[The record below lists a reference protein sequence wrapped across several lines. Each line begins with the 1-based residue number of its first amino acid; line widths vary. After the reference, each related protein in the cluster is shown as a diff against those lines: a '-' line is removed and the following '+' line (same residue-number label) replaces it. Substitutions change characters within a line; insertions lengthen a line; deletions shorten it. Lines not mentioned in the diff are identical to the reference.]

1 MAKKKSEP
9 SATDAPKKS
18 AAKSGAKSK
27 SAKPA
32 APTAA
37 PMVDTAFA
45 AQAAARMLTAKAGG
59 ITSSAAPS
67 STAPAGEK
75 KETSAF
81 KQMKQ
86 SMTKPHAAGVGNIL
100 NSTISPA
107 AKKGN
112 LPFHGGR
119 QVGHN
124 QTFGSD
130 ASKNF
135 VPRRTG
141 G

>member
-1 MAKKKSEP
+1 MI
-9 SATDAPKKS
+9 
-18 AAKSGAKSK
+18 G
-27 SAKPA
+27 
-32 APTAA
+32 
-37 PMVDTAFA
+37 
-45 AQAAARMLTAKAGG
+45 AKAGG
-59 ITSSAAPS
+59 GGSSGANAQ
-67 STAPAGEK
+67 AGGEAR

-81 KQMKQ
+81 KQLKQ
-86 SMTKPHAAGVGNIL
+86 SLAKPHSVGNLL

-107 AKKGN
+107 AKKSN
-112 LPFHGGR
+112 APFQGGR

>member
-1 MAKKKSEP
+1 MAKSKKSETP
-9 SATDAPKKS
+9 ARKPP
-18 AAKSGAKSK
+18 AK
-27 SAKPA
+27 A
-32 APTAA
+32 APTAKA
-37 PMVDTAFA
+37 AKPAGPAVPMVNTSLA
-45 AQAAARMLTAKAGG
+45 AEAAARMVTAKAAGVNP
-59 ITSSAAPS
+59 A
-67 STAPAGEK
+67 APAGEK
-75 KETSAF
+75 KETAAF
-81 KQMKQ
+81 KQLKQ
-86 SMTKPHAAGVGNIL
+86 SFAKPHAASVGNVL

-107 AKKGN
+107 AKKSN
-112 LPFHGGR
+112 MPFQGGK